1 MAMLFMDPLDLW
13 LMLLGVTLFAA
24 ACAVFLNVVRE
35 KRNDDCNKGLG
46 AYFMGVGIYAL
57 VAGLWGMM
65 TWPLPGSNNI
75 VLIDSYALFGIA
87 SLVVGVVLYKGLDIR
102 AAGAIAP
109 LGLPAIVYAF
119 VIWSYGMTREPLE
132 AGLMFFLTGLAALLS
147 PLLAVQRV
155 GRILGIVAVIIL
167 VVAGIMA
174 FYTGLNAAFG
184 HVARWAQW
192 VPWYGSVTV
201 GG

>member
-1 MAMLFMDPLDLW
+1 MTAI
-13 LMLLGVTLFAA
+13 
-24 ACAVFLNVVRE
+24 
-35 KRNDDCNKGLG
+35 KGLVLISWVWE
-46 AYFMGVGIYAL
+46 FMLSSPGV
-57 VAGLWGMM
+57 WGMM

-147 PLLAVQRV
+147 PLLAVQR
-155 GRILGIVAVIIL
+155 LAEFWEL
-167 VVAGIMA
+167 
-174 FYTGLNAAFG
+174 LL
-184 HVARWAQW
+184 
-192 VPWYGSVTV
+192 
-201 GG
+201 

>member
-1 MAMLFMDPLDLW
+1 M
-13 LMLLGVTLFAA
+13 
-24 ACAVFLNVVRE
+24 
-35 KRNDDCNKGLG
+35 
-46 AYFMGVGIYAL
+46 
-57 VAGLWGMM
+57 
-65 TWPLPGSNNI
+65 
-75 VLIDSYALFGIA
+75 
-87 SLVVGVVLYKGLDIR
+87 VLYKGLDIR

-167 VVAGIMA
+167 VVAGIMPS
-174 FYTGLNAAFG
+174 TLLERRIRPCCKMG
-184 HVARWAQW
+184 
-192 VPWYGSVTV
+192 TV
-201 GG
+201 GAVVRECDSRWVKILIFLSFIFI

>member
-75 VLIDSYALFGIA
+75 VSDRFLRTFRHSKPCCW
-87 SLVVGVVLYKGLDIR
+87 S
-102 AAGAIAP
+102 GA
-109 LGLPAIVYAF
+109 V
-119 VIWSYGMTREPLE
+119 
-132 AGLMFFLTGLAALLS
+132 
-147 PLLAVQRV
+147 
-155 GRILGIVAVIIL
+155 
-167 VVAGIMA
+167 
-174 FYTGLNAAFG
+174 
-184 HVARWAQW
+184 
-192 VPWYGSVTV
+192 
-201 GG
+201 